1 MAVTAVEEE
10 NLEDFSLNEGAEEKS
25 EEKNAERKTVSF
37 RTTMSSSTSN
47 SYKNEMRQ
55 TRMKA
60 IRFQKSSRNR
70 ILSRKLSVVVNKLSS
85 SGNPIILKEDSL
97 DFTRSKIQGGG
108 ILAAKADIE
117 LDESVFAEGCKV
129 LLACARGDLLMVE
142 RLLKENPN
150 HKNFRD
156 YDRRTAMHIA
166 ASEGYLAIVEYLVK
180 KGAKINRSDRWGG
193 SPLDDAHRHQHLVIV
208 EYLRKHGGSTG
219 SADQTTYLFD
229 AVADGDSE
237 EVAMLIDDGNVD
249 LNEGD
254 YDKRRPLHVASSNG
268 DFRTTKV
275 LVNGGAKI
283 NVRDRWGSTPL
294 DEAIRSNSNELI
306 KFLKERGAISGGSSH
321 MLLTKMSSIGDAS
334 TRDLNL
340 SIDISEVEMIE
351 RIGAGA

>member
-10 NLEDFSLNEGAEEKS
+10 NLEDFSLNGGAEEKS

-180 KGAKINRSDRWGG
+180 KGA
-193 SPLDDAHRHQHLVIV
+193 
-208 EYLRKHGGSTG
+208 
-219 SADQTTYLFD
+219 
-229 AVADGDSE
+229 
-237 EVAMLIDDGNVD
+237 
-249 LNEGD
+249 
-254 YDKRRPLHVASSNG
+254 
-268 DFRTTKV
+268 
-275 LVNGGAKI
+275 
-283 NVRDRWGSTPL
+283 
-294 DEAIRSNSNELI
+294 
-306 KFLKERGAISGGSSH
+306 
-321 MLLTKMSSIGDAS
+321 
-334 TRDLNL
+334 
-340 SIDISEVEMIE
+340 
-351 RIGAGA
+351 